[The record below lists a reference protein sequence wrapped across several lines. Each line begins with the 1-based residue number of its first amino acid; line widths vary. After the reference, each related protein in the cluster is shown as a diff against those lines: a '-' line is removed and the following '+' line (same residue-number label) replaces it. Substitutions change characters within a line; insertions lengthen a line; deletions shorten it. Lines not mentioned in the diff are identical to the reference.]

1 MPIDWLMDYW
11 REIKSQDHRVKK
23 LTPPASLF
31 QDFGDIS
38 SLKEKGLSGKIQR
51 EPFFDQFDQKFK
63 GVNPSAGVT
72 TSMSSHRGEPQDAY
86 EKGTHC
92 QKFGSKW
99 RTRVRI
105 ESLMAAKSCKEMYG
119 ISTKIQNTTT
129 TSYNI
134 P

>member
-1 MPIDWLMDYW
+1 MDYW

-38 SLKEKGLSGKIQR
+38 SLKEKGLSGKKQR

-86 EKGTHC
+86 EKGTGFFSATTPRKGDYLLM
-92 QKFGSKW
+92 KFQ
-99 RTRVRI
+99 TPTVV
-105 ESLMAAKSCKEMYG
+105 
-119 ISTKIQNTTT
+119 
-129 TSYNI
+129 
-134 P
+134 